1 MKTVGSENELLG
13 GFILTP
19 GNPKVKPDDKIAGRT
34 KIVLP
39 APGRGAEIQDSI
51 SLVEK
56 TMFIRFCRFLIIAI
70 LVLSC
75 LPVGSVLAQG
85 QYYPYGPPPS
95 HDDYERERRREE
107 REMRREE
114 RERQKW
120 QAREDARR
128 AWEDEEWRRHHERY
142 FGGTVIQPRPYE
154 SPEAY
159 AARVR
164 NQCNIRWSQRVTYC
178 NSIRD
183 PHQRAA
189 CIANSNNELYECQS
203 RF

>member
-1 MKTVGSENELLG
+1 
-13 GFILTP
+13 
-19 GNPKVKPDDKIAGRT
+19 
-34 KIVLP
+34 
-39 APGRGAEIQDSI
+39 
-51 SLVEK
+51 
-56 TMFIRFCRFLIIAI
+56 MFIRFRRFLLIAI
-70 LVLSC
+70 LVSSC
-75 LPVGSVLAQG
+75 LPAGASLAQG
-85 QYYPYGPPPS
+85 PYYPYGPPPS
-95 HDDYERERRREE
+95 RDDYERERRREE

-128 AWEDEEWRRHHERY
+128 AWEAEEWRRHHERY

-164 NQCNIRWSQRVTYC
+164 NQCNIRWNRAVSYC
-178 NSIRD
+178 NTIRD
-183 PHQRAA
+183 PYQRAA

-203 RF
+203 HF